1 MMEFRLTCGDERTQ
15 RLADDASRD
24 LYGSIVNVI
33 NVQTPT
39 TTTNEQLKWNIYIM
53 LNLPIHEQFF
63 SMRNIVEIANI
74 LKRDI
79 PTAKEFYYDGAGN
92 LSFTVVER
100 YFNDEQL
107 ENVVKKYVN
116 DNNDAFSLP
125 QINIGRIM

>member
-1 MMEFRLTCGDERTQ
+1 MEFRLTCGDERTQ
-15 RLADDASRD
+15 RLADDASRV